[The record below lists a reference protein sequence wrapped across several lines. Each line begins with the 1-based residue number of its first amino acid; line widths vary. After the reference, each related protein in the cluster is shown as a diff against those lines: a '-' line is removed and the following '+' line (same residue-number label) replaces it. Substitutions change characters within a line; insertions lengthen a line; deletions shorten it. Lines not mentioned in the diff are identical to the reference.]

1 MLPIT
6 QLRLATLSIDL
17 TAARAVQQLVSVRY
31 RYIYTSIYVCVGGAT
46 RCGCLVIETQTRR
59 INKFSKFEFKF

>member
-17 TAARAVQQLVSVRY
+17 TTRAVQQLVSVRY
-31 RYIYTSIYVCVGGAT
+31 RYIYKGVCVCVGGAT

-59 INKFSKFEFKF
+59 INKFSKFEFNF

>member
-17 TAARAVQQLVSVRY
+17 TAAQAVQQLVSVRY
-31 RYIYTSIYVCVGGAT
+31 RYIYRDVYVCVWEAPPDAVA
-46 RCGCLVIETQTRR
+46 L
-59 INKFSKFEFKF
+59 

>member
-6 QLRLATLSIDL
+6 QLGLATLSIDL

-31 RYIYTSIYVCVGGAT
+31 RYIYVCV
-46 RCGCLVIETQTRR
+46 CGWRHQMRLPCNR
-59 INKFSKFEFKF
+59 NPN